1 MLVGQRAASYEY
13 VPRRMPVM
21 YAAVLVG
28 VARIVACIF
37 LSNLKGKRKKRCRNI
52 YWRKM
57 VPGVCSMHLFIWEA
71 SEALATVVSYVNRL
85 EEGGL

>member
-1 MLVGQRAASYEY
+1 
-13 VPRRMPVM
+13 
-21 YAAVLVG
+21 
-28 VARIVACIF
+28 
-37 LSNLKGKRKKRCRNI
+37 
-52 YWRKM
+52 